1 MSAYNEN
8 NHLIGQ
14 VPKTIA
20 SHDSCSVSEVIYR
33 DITYNI
39 QHITCNMCMYVYIY
53 IYIHTYTHVY
63 AYVYVYI
70 YIYIYIYVFARRRPR
85 ATAGAGF
92 ARLCRRSPVVLMC

>member
-53 IYIHTYTHVY
+53 IYTYIHIHMYMHMY
-63 AYVYVYI
+63 MYI
-70 YIYIYIYVFARRRPR
+70 YIYIYIYMSLLAEGRGRPR
-85 ATAGAGF
+85 APASRGSAEGH
-92 ARLCRRSPVVLMC
+92 L